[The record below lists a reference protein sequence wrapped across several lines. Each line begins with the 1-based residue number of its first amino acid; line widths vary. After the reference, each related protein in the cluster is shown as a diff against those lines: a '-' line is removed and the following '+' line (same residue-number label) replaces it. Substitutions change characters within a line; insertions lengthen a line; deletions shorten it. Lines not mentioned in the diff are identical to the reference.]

1 MARLSALAVAAVLA
15 AAADPVSPQ
24 ETPFILEGL
33 VITASP
39 TPRAAGDVARLVTVL
54 DGAELRAAGLTHLAD
69 ALRGVPGLAVVR
81 GGSFGAATSVFMRG
95 GESDHVQVLVDGV
108 QVNQP
113 GGAFDFSGLT
123 LESVERI
130 EIVRGP
136 ASSLYGSDAMAG
148 VIHVI
153 TRSGRG
159 ATRGDVSF
167 RAGSFGRREGTL
179 RIEGGGPSSGWALAL
194 ERLRAEGVLRRNNDF
209 ANTALTANARLA
221 PDSSTRVSV
230 ALRFADRVYH
240 FPTDGAGAVTDDNA
254 FTYGDESSVA
264 VSASRRVS
272 SAVEV
277 VGTVTLAQHDGG
289 TDDQP
294 DSAADTLAYYGFTSL
309 DHVRR
314 ATADLRL
321 NVYGGPGVATVGV
334 EWEQQ
339 RQRSFSESLSQ
350 WGPAAGRSERDR
362 GNRAG
367 YAHVTG
373 ARGALSFAAGGRLE
387 DNDAFGRVASW
398 NAEAGWQATPTTRVR
413 ASVGRAVKEPTFFEN
428 FAAGWVRG
436 NPDLSPERAG
446 SVEAGVERI
455 LAGGR
460 LLVRGSWYEQ
470 RFRDLIQYL
479 ASPSS
484 ETDPNFVNVAEA
496 AARGSEVGVEV
507 REGSL
512 RAGADWSWLLTEVV
526 DAGVDEG
533 PGADFVRGS
542 RLLRRPTHTLNLH
555 GSWAAAAGTVRVD
568 VRGVGERDD
577 RDFSAYP
584 ARRVELPRYATV
596 DVGVEVPVARL
607 RLAFRAENLLGAR
620 YEEVAGF
627 PAPGRGFY
635 LGGRVTFG
643 GGT

>member
-1 MARLSALAVAAVLA
+1 MARLSAVALVAALA
-15 AAADPVSPQ
+15 AAVDPVSSQ
-24 ETPFILEGL
+24 ETPFVLEGL
-33 VITASP
+33 VVTASP
-39 TPRAAGDVARLVTVL
+39 TPRAAGDVARFVTVL
-54 DGAELRAAGLTHLAD
+54 DGADLRAAGVTHLAD
-69 ALRGVPGLAVVR
+69 ALRAVPGLAVVR

-153 TRSGRG
+153 TRTGRG
-159 ATRGDVSF
+159 ATRGDVSL

-179 RIEGGGPSSGWALAL
+179 RIEGGGAGAGWALGL
-194 ERLRAEGVLRRNNDF
+194 ERLRAVGVLRRNNGF
-209 ANTALTANARLA
+209 ANTVLTANARLA
-221 PDSSTRVSV
+221 PDASTRVSLG
-230 ALRFADRVYH
+230 LRFADRIYH

-254 FTYGDESSVA
+254 FTFGDESSA
-264 VSASRRVS
+264 ALSASRRVS
-272 SAVEV
+272 SGVEV

-294 DSAADTLAYYGFTSL
+294 DSESDTLEFYGFTSL

-314 ATADLRL
+314 ATADVRM
-321 NVYGGPGVATVGV
+321 NVYGGPGVATIGV

-350 WGPAAGRSERDR
+350 WGPDAGRSERDR

-373 ARGALSFAAGGRLE
+373 ARRGLSFAAGGRLE

-398 NAEAGWQATPTTRVR
+398 NAEAGWQATPSTRVR

-436 NPDLSPERAG
+436 NPDLAPERAG
-446 SVEAGVERI
+446 SVEAGVEQT

-479 ASPSS
+479 ASPASPA
-484 ETDPNFVNVAEA
+484 DPNFVNVAEA
-496 AARGSEVGVEV
+496 AARGSEVGMVV
-507 REGSL
+507 REGNL
-512 RAGADWSWLLTEVV
+512 RAGVDWTWLMTEVL

-542 RLLRRPTHTLNLH
+542 PLLRRPTHTLAFH
-555 GSWAAAAGTVRVD
+555 ASWALAAATVSAD

-577 RDFSAYP
+577 RDFSVFP
-584 ARRVELPRYATV
+584 ARRVELPRYTTV
-596 DVGVEVPVARL
+596 DLGVEVPVARL
-607 RLAFRAENLLGAR
+607 RLALRAENLLGSR

-635 LGGRVTFG
+635 LGGRVTV